1 MIYLFKGVAL
11 LLISAFFLIGKCF
24 SQKKWSYPSKEYNYK
39 FPRDH
44 GSHPSYKI
52 EWWYITGH
60 LQGQDQER
68 FGFESTF
75 FRIGQESTSDI
86 YLAHMAITDINN
98 QSFYHEERVNKEG
111 WNAYSKSNDL
121 DLKNG
126 NWTLKRLKDN
136 SISLKGSIKADYL
149 IDLELTPKKPL
160 VIFGENGISKKG
172 PSKTAASHYIT
183 YTRLGV
189 NGKIRYNKKEL
200 DITGSAWMDHE
211 ISSSQLDEN
220 QVGWDWVSVQLNDNR
235 EIMAYILRNKDGSI
249 SDYSKLVWIDE
260 KGKLSHQN
268 PKDFHWKQ
276 GGSYKSKQTGADY
289 PITPSFTT
297 IDPKDGVRRKFKI
310 VPLMDEQEVP
320 GKIGGV
326 PYWEGACDVQDDKG
340 SVVGKAYLELSGYSG
355 NLKER
360 LN

>member
-1 MIYLFKGVAL
+1 MINLLKGTS
-11 LLISAFFLIGKCF
+11 LIMISVFFLIGKCF
-24 SQKKWSYPSKEYNYK
+24 AQKKWSYPSKDYIYE

-44 GSHPSYKI
+44 GSHPNYKI

-60 LQGQDQER
+60 LQGQSQER

-75 FRIGQESTSDI
+75 FRIGQDNTSDI
-86 YLAHMAITDINN
+86 YLSHMAITDIND
-98 QSFYHEERVNKEG
+98 QSFHHEERVNKEG
-111 WNAYSKSNDL
+111 WNAFSKSKDL

-126 NWTLKRLKDN
+126 NWTLKRLKNN

-172 PSKTAASHYIT
+172 ASKTAASHYIT

-189 NGKIRYNKKEL
+189 NGKIRYNKKTL
-200 DITGSAWMDHE
+200 DVTGSAWMDHE

-235 EIMAYILRNKDGSI
+235 EIMAYVLRNKDGSI
-249 SDYSKLVWIDE
+249 SEFSKLVWIDE
-260 KGKLSHQN
+260 KGKLNHQS

-289 PITPSFTT
+289 PINPSFTT
-297 IDPKDGVRRKFKI
+297 VDPKDGVRRKFII

-326 PYWEGACDVQDDKG
+326 PYWEGACDVKDNNG
-340 SVVGKAYLELSGYSG
+340 NVVGKAYLELSGYSG